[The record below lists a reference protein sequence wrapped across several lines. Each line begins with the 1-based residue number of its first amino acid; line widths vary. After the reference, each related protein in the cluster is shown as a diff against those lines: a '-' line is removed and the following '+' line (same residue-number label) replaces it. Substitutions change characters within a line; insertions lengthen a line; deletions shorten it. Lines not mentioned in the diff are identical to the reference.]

1 MEINPAL
8 AANIIA
14 SVQLALAEDIGSGDI
29 TAQLIPADKQSRATI
44 ITRED
49 AVVCG
54 IPWVNEVFH
63 QLDPNLTLNWTV
75 RDGDTIS
82 ADQTLCTLQ
91 GNARALLTGER
102 AALNF
107 LQTLSGTATTSHH
120 YAQLMAS
127 AAGAGQTIKV
137 LDTRKTLP
145 GLRLAQKY
153 AVKVGGCDNHRIGL
167 YDAFLIKENHIAA
180 CGGIAKAVA
189 QARIIAPQKPVEV
202 EVENLDEYQQALSAG
217 ADRIMLDNF
226 SHKDIQQAR
235 QISLS
240 QAQTSTVE
248 LEVSG
253 NIAAN
258 NIEQYHNL
266 DIDFVSTGALTKHC
280 QAVDYSM
287 RIQ

>member
-1 MEINPAL
+1 VEINPAL
-8 AANIIA
+8 AANIVA

-29 TAQLIPADKQSRATI
+29 TAQLIPADKQSSATI

-54 IPWVNEVFH
+54 IAWVNEVFR
-63 QLDPNLTLNWTV
+63 QLDPNLKVSWTV
-75 RDGDTIS
+75 SDGDAIS
-82 ADQTLCTLQ
+82 VDQTLCTLE

-107 LQTLSGTATTSHH
+107 LQTLSGTATTSRH
-120 YAQLMAS
+120 YAHLMAN
-127 AAGAGQTIKV
+127 AGGAGQKIRV

-180 CGGIAKAVA
+180 CGGIARAVA

-202 EVENLDEYQQALSAG
+202 EVESLDEYQQALSAG

-226 SHKDIQQAR
+226 SHEDIQQAR
-235 QISLS
+235 QIS
-240 QAQTSTVE
+240 QAQDQNATVE

-253 NIAAN
+253 NIAAD
-258 NIEQYHNL
+258 NIEQYQDL

>member
-1 MEINPAL
+1 MDINPAL
-8 AANIIA
+8 AANIVA
-14 SVQLALAEDIGSGDI
+14 SVELALAEDIGSGDI
-29 TAQLIPADKQSRATI
+29 TAQLIPADKQSSATI

-54 IPWVNEVFH
+54 IAWVNEVFH
-63 QLDPNLTLNWTV
+63 QLDPSLKVSWAV
-75 RDGDTIS
+75 QDGDAIS
-82 ADQTLCTLQ
+82 VDQTLCTLQ

-107 LQTLSGTATTSHH
+107 LQTLSGTATTSRH
-120 YAQLMAS
+120 YAGLMANT
-127 AAGAGQTIKV
+127 GVAGQAIRV

-153 AVKVGGCDNHRIGL
+153 AVKVGGCNNHRIGL

-202 EVENLDEYQQALSAG
+202 EVENLDEYQQALNAG

-226 SHKDIQQAR
+226 SHADIQQAR
-235 QISLS
+235 QIS
-240 QAQTSTVE
+240 QAPDNASAVE

-253 NIAAN
+253 NIAAD
-258 NIEQYHNL
+258 NIEQYQDL

>member
-8 AANIIA
+8 AANIVA

-29 TAQLIPADKQSRATI
+29 TAQLIPADKQSNATI

-54 IPWVNEVFH
+54 IAWVNEVFH
-63 QLDPNLTLNWTV
+63 QLDPSLKVNWSV
-75 RDGDTIS
+75 QDGDAIS
-82 ADQTLCTLQ
+82 VDQTLCTLQ
-91 GNARALLTGER
+91 GNARALLSGER

-107 LQTLSGTATTSHH
+107 LQTLSGTATTSRH
-120 YAQLMAS
+120 YAGLMGGTG
-127 AAGAGQTIKV
+127 GAGQRIRV

-180 CGGIAKAVA
+180 CGGISKAVA

-226 SHKDIQQAR
+226 SPKDIQQAR
-235 QISLS
+235 QISL
-240 QAQTSTVE
+240 AQDRNTAVE

-253 NIAAN
+253 NIAAD
-258 NIEQYHNL
+258 NIEQYQNL
-266 DIDFVSTGALTKHC
+266 DVDFVSTGALTKHC

>member
-1 MEINPAL
+1 VEINSAL
-8 AANIIA
+8 AANIVA

-29 TAQLIPADKQSRATI
+29 TAQLIPADKQSNATI

-54 IPWVNEVFH
+54 IAWVNEVFH
-63 QLDPNLTLNWTV
+63 QLDPSLKVSWSV
-75 RDGDTIS
+75 QDGDAIRV
-82 ADQTLCTLQ
+82 DQTLCTLQ

-107 LQTLSGTATTSHH
+107 LQTLSGTATTSRH
-120 YAQLMAS
+120 YAGLMAN
-127 AAGAGQTIKV
+127 AGGGGQKIRV

-153 AVKVGGCDNHRIGL
+153 AVTVGGCDNHRMGL

-217 ADRIMLDNF
+217 ADRVMLDNF
-226 SHKDIQQAR
+226 SHGDIQQAR
-235 QISLS
+235 QIS
-240 QAQTSTVE
+240 QAHDNASTVE

-253 NIAAN
+253 NIAVD
-258 NIEQYHNL
+258 NIEQYQDL

>member
-1 MEINPAL
+1 MDINPAL
-8 AANIIA
+8 AANIVA
-14 SVQLALAEDIGSGDI
+14 SVELALAEDIGSGDI
-29 TAQLIPADKQSRATI
+29 TAQLIPADKQSSATI

-54 IPWVNEVFH
+54 IAWVNEVFH
-63 QLDPNLTLNWTV
+63 QLDPSLKVSWAV
-75 RDGDTIS
+75 QDGDAIS
-82 ADQTLCTLQ
+82 VDQTLCTLQ

-107 LQTLSGTATTSHH
+107 LQTLSGTATTSRH
-120 YAQLMAS
+120 YAGLMAN
-127 AAGAGQTIKV
+127 AGVAGQAIRV

-202 EVENLDEYQQALSAG
+202 EVENLDEYQQALNAG

-226 SHKDIQQAR
+226 SHADIQQAR
-235 QISLS
+235 QIS
-240 QAQTSTVE
+240 QAPDNASAVE

-253 NIAAN
+253 NIAAD
-258 NIEQYHNL
+258 NIEQYQDL

>member
-1 MEINPAL
+1 MEINPVL
-8 AANIIA
+8 AANIVA

-29 TAQLIPADKQSRATI
+29 TALLIPADKQSSATI

-54 IPWVNEVFH
+54 IPWVNEVFL
-63 QLDPNLTLNWTV
+63 QLDPSLKLNWAV
-75 RDGDTIS
+75 SDGDSIS

-107 LQTLSGTATTSHH
+107 LQTLSGTATTSRH
-120 YAQLMAS
+120 YARLMATVNGNS
-127 AAGAGQTIKV
+127 QTIRI

-235 QISLS
+235 QISL
-240 QAQTSTVE
+240 AQERNTAVE

-253 NIAAN
+253 NIAAD
-258 NIEQYHNL
+258 NIKQYQGL

>member
-8 AANIIA
+8 AANIVA
-14 SVQLALAEDIGSGDI
+14 SVEQALAEDIGSGDI
-29 TAQLIPADKQSRATI
+29 TAQLIPADKQSSATI

-54 IPWVNEVFH
+54 IAWVNEVFH
-63 QLDPNLTLNWTV
+63 QLDPSLKVSWSV
-75 RDGDTIS
+75 QDGDAIS
-82 ADQTLCTLQ
+82 VDQTLCTLQ
-91 GNARALLTGER
+91 GSARALLTGER

-107 LQTLSGTATTSHH
+107 LQTLSGTATTSRH
-120 YAQLMAS
+120 YAGLMAN
-127 AAGAGQTIKV
+127 AGGGGQKIRV

-153 AVKVGGCDNHRIGL
+153 AVKVGGCDNHRMGL

-226 SHKDIQQAR
+226 SHEDIQQAR
-235 QISLS
+235 QIS
-240 QAQTSTVE
+240 QAQDIASAVE

-253 NIAAN
+253 NIAAD
-258 NIEQYHNL
+258 NIEQYQDL

>member
-8 AANIIA
+8 AANIVA

-29 TAQLIPADKQSRATI
+29 TAQLIPSDKQSTATI

-49 AVVCG
+49 AVICG
-54 IPWVNEVFH
+54 IAWVNEVFH
-63 QLDPNLTLNWTV
+63 QLDPNLKVNWAV
-75 RDGDTIS
+75 SDGDTIS
-82 ADQTLCTLQ
+82 VDQTLCTLQ

-107 LQTLSGTATTSHH
+107 LQTLSGTATTSRH
-120 YAQLMAS
+120 YAHLMTN
-127 AAGAGQTIKV
+127 AGGVDQTIRV

-202 EVENLDEYQQALSAG
+202 EVETLDEYQQALSAG
-217 ADRIMLDNF
+217 ADRVMLDNF
-226 SHKDIQQAR
+226 SHADIQQAR
-235 QISLS
+235 QIS
-240 QAQTSTVE
+240 QAQDQSSAVE

-253 NIAAN
+253 NIAVD
-258 NIEQYHNL
+258 NIEQYQDL

>member
-1 MEINPAL
+1 VEINSAL
-8 AANIIA
+8 AANIVA

-29 TAQLIPADKQSRATI
+29 TAQLIPADKLSSATI

-49 AVVCG
+49 AVICG
-54 IPWVNEVFH
+54 IAWVNEVFH
-63 QLDPNLTLNWTV
+63 QLDPSLKVSWSV
-75 RDGDTIS
+75 EDGDTIS
-82 ADQTLCTLQ
+82 VDQRVCTLQ

-107 LQTLSGTATTSHH
+107 LQTLSGTATTSRH
-120 YAQLMAS
+120 YSHLMSNAVGGS
-127 AAGAGQTIKV
+127 QKIRV

-153 AVKVGGCDNHRIGL
+153 AVKVGGCDNHRMGL

-202 EVENLDEYQQALSAG
+202 EVESLDEYQQALSAG

-226 SHKDIQQAR
+226 SHGDIQQAR
-235 QISLS
+235 QIS
-240 QAQTSTVE
+240 QAHDKASAVE

-253 NIAAN
+253 NIAVD
-258 NIEQYHNL
+258 NIEQYQDL

>member
-8 AANIIA
+8 AANIVA

-29 TAQLIPADKQSRATI
+29 TAQLIPADTESKATI
-44 ITRED
+44 ITREN

-54 IPWVNEVFH
+54 IAWVNEVFY
-63 QLDPNLTLNWTV
+63 QLDPNLKIDWAV
-75 RDGDTIS
+75 SDGDVIS
-82 ADQTLCTLQ
+82 VDQILCTLQ

-102 AALNF
+102 TALNF
-107 LQTLSGTATTSHH
+107 LQTLSGTATTSRH
-120 YAQLMAS
+120 YARLMA
-127 AAGAGQTIKV
+127 GDGEAGQAIQV

-153 AVKVGGCDNHRIGL
+153 AVKIGGCDNHRLGL
-167 YDAFLIKENHIAA
+167 YDAFLIKENHISA

-226 SHKDIQQAR
+226 SPKDIQQAR

-240 QAQTSTVE
+240 QENNTAVE

-253 NIAAN
+253 NIAAD
-258 NIEQYHNL
+258 NIEQYQNL
-266 DIDFVSTGALTKHC
+266 DVDFVSTGALTKHC

-287 RIQ
+287 RID

>member
-8 AANIIA
+8 AENIVA

-29 TAQLIPADKQSRATI
+29 TAQLIPEDKQSSATI

-54 IPWVNEVFH
+54 IAWVNEVFH
-63 QLDPNLTLNWTV
+63 QLDPNLKVNWAV
-75 RDGDTIS
+75 RDGDAIS
-82 ADQTLCTLQ
+82 VDQTLCTLE

-107 LQTLSGTATTSHH
+107 LQTLSGTATTSRR
-120 YAQLMAS
+120 YARLMA
-127 AAGAGQTIKV
+127 GNGEAGQKIRV

-167 YDAFLIKENHIAA
+167 YDAFLIKENHIIA

-240 QAQTSTVE
+240 QTRNTAVE

-253 NIAAN
+253 NIAAD
-258 NIEQYHNL
+258 NIEQYQGL
-266 DIDFVSTGALTKHC
+266 DVDFVSTGALTKHC
-280 QAVDYSM
+280 QAIDYSM
-287 RIQ
+287 RIE

>member
-1 MEINPAL
+1 VDINPSL
-8 AANIIA
+8 AANIVA
-14 SVQLALAEDIGSGDI
+14 SVELALE
-29 TAQLIPADKQSRATI
+29 LIPADKQSSATI

-54 IPWVNEVFH
+54 IAWVNEVFH
-63 QLDPNLTLNWTV
+63 QLDPSLKVSWAV
-75 RDGDTIS
+75 QDGDAIS
-82 ADQTLCTLQ
+82 VDQTLCTLQ

-107 LQTLSGTATTSHH
+107 LQTLSGTATTSRH
-120 YAQLMAS
+120 YAGLMAN
-127 AAGAGQTIKV
+127 AGGGDQRIRV

-226 SHKDIQQAR
+226 SHADIQQAR
-235 QISLS
+235 QIS
-240 QAQTSTVE
+240 QAQDQNSTVE

-253 NIAAN
+253 NIAAD
-258 NIEQYHNL
+258 NIEQYQDL

>member
-1 MEINPAL
+1 MDINPAL
-8 AANIIA
+8 AANIVA
-14 SVQLALAEDIGSGDI
+14 SVELALAEDVGSGDI
-29 TAQLIPADKQSRATI
+29 TAQLIPADKQSSATI

-54 IPWVNEVFH
+54 IAWVNEVFH
-63 QLDPNLTLNWTV
+63 QLDPSLKVNWAV
-75 RDGDTIS
+75 QDGDAIS
-82 ADQTLCTLQ
+82 VDQTLCTLQ

-107 LQTLSGTATTSHH
+107 LQTLSGTATTSRH
-120 YAQLMAS
+120 YAGLMAN
-127 AAGAGQTIKV
+127 AGGVGQRIRV

-226 SHKDIQQAR
+226 SHADIQQAR
-235 QISLS
+235 QIS
-240 QAQTSTVE
+240 QAQDQNSTVE

-253 NIAAN
+253 NIAAD
-258 NIEQYHNL
+258 NIEQYQNL

-280 QAVDYSM
+280 QAIDYSM

>member
-8 AANIIA
+8 AENIVA

-29 TAQLIPADKQSRATI
+29 TAQLIPEDKQSSATI

-54 IPWVNEVFH
+54 IAWVNEVFH
-63 QLDPNLTLNWTV
+63 QLDPNLKVSWAV
-75 RDGDTIS
+75 RDGDAIS
-82 ADQTLCTLQ
+82 VDQTLCTLE

-107 LQTLSGTATTSHH
+107 LQTLSGTATTSRR
-120 YAQLMAS
+120 YARLMA
-127 AAGAGQTIKV
+127 GNGEAGQKIRV

-167 YDAFLIKENHIAA
+167 YDAFLIKENHIIA

-240 QAQTSTVE
+240 QARNTAVE

-253 NIAAN
+253 NIAAD
-258 NIEQYHNL
+258 NIEQYQGL
-266 DIDFVSTGALTKHC
+266 DVDFVSTGALTKHC
-280 QAVDYSM
+280 QAIDYSM
-287 RIQ
+287 RIE